1 MGFDL
6 SGVNPKMNMK
16 PEELPVYSKYSE
28 MNFKEKWETLEKD
41 DKLSKQYWKEYE
53 KYQEANPGVYF
64 RNNVWWWRPLWQ
76 FVCERFDDI
85 LTEQDMER
93 GCYNDGHEITVD
105 KAMDIGVELTAMLES
120 GRIQEY
126 SDRHKAELDALEQLE
141 CDICDGTGN
150 RQEPPK
156 TGAGDVS
163 CNGCSGTGLKDDLAK
178 SYPFDVENVR
188 EFAKFCLESVGFE
201 IW

>member
-16 PEELPVYSKYSE
+16 QEELPIYHKYDNMDWS
-28 MNFKEKWETLEKD
+28 
-41 DKLSKQYWKEYE
+41 DKMKALDNDEELSNQYWNEYE

-105 KAMDIGVELTAMLES
+105 KAMDIGVELTAMLED
-120 GRIQEY
+120 GRIEAY
-126 SDRHKAELDALEQLE
+126 NDRYEAELKALPQVNCRV
-141 CDICDGTGN
+141 CDNNNYGN
-150 RQEPPK
+150 HKKK
-156 TGAGDVS
+156 TCKA
-163 CNGCSGTGLKDDLAK
+163 CKQTGLVDDWAK
-178 SYPFDVENVR
+178 SYPFDVENMR
-188 EFAKFCLESVGFE
+188 EFATFCLESGGFT
-201 IW
+201 IC

>member
-6 SGVNPKMNMK
+6 SGINPKMNMEH
-16 PEELPVYSKYSE
+16 EELPVYNKYNN
-28 MNFKEKWETLEKD
+28 MDWADRMKKFDKDQKLADKYWEELD
-41 DKLSKQYWKEYE
+41 
-53 KYQEANPGVYF
+53 KYQDANPGVYF

-126 SDRHKAELDALEQLE
+126 SDRHKAELDALPQVDCRVCNNNNHGDHKKRE
-141 CDICDGTGN
+141 CKVCK
-150 RQEPPK
+150 Q
-156 TGAGDVS
+156 
-163 CNGCSGTGLKDDLAK
+163 TGLVDDWDK
-178 SYPFDVENVR
+178 SYPFDVENI
-188 EFAKFCLESVGFE
+188 ENFAKFCLESGGF
-201 IW
+201 IIC

>member
-16 PEELPVYSKYSE
+16 PEELPVYSKYND
-28 MNFKEKWETLEKD
+28 MNFKDKWEVLDKDEKLKD
-41 DKLSKQYWKEYE
+41 QYWKEYDE
-53 KYQEANPGVYF
+53 YRDANPGVYF

-93 GCYNDGHEITVD
+93 GCYNDGHEITED
-105 KAMDIGVELTAMLES
+105 KAMKIGVELTAMLE
-120 GRIQEY
+120 
-126 SDRHKAELDALEQLE
+126 
-141 CDICDGTGN
+141 DGTIQAYNDQYEAEMKALPQVDCFVCDNNN
-150 RQEPPK
+150 RGHKKKKECK
-156 TGAGDVS
+156 S
-163 CNGCSGTGLKDDLAK
+163 CNQTGLKDDWAK

-188 EFAKFCLESVGFE
+188 EFAQFCLESGGFE

>member
-16 PEELPVYSKYSE
+16 PEELPVYNKYNSMDFRE
-28 MNFKEKWETLEKD
+28 RWKALDADEELG
-41 DKLSKQYWKEYE
+41 KQYWNEYE

-85 LTEQDMER
+85 LTDEDKER
-93 GCYNDGHEITVD
+93 GEYNDGHLISEDV
-105 KAMDIGVELTAMLES
+105 AMQIGVELTAMLES
-120 GRIQEY
+120 GRVQEY
-126 SDRHKAELDALEQLE
+126 ADNYKKMINSLPQVDCHV
-141 CDICDGTGN
+141 CDGNNYGN
-150 RQEPPK
+150 HKKRECK
-156 TGAGDVS
+156 S
-163 CNGCSGTGLKDDLAK
+163 CNQTGLKDDWAK

-188 EFAKFCLESVGFE
+188 EFAVFCLESGGFT
-201 IW
+201 IC

>member
-16 PEELPVYSKYSE
+16 QEDFPVYHKHDK
-28 MNFKEKWETLEKD
+28 MKFKEKWEALDKDEKL
-41 DKLSKQYWKEYE
+41 KEQFWKEYE

-76 FVCERFDDI
+76 FVCERFDDV

-105 KAMDIGVELTAMLES
+105 KAMKIGIDLTCMLED
-120 GRIQEY
+120 GRIQAY
-126 SDRHKAELDALEQLE
+126 NDTIMKIGFHIPS
-141 CDICDGTGN
+141 
-150 RQEPPK
+150 
-156 TGAGDVS
+156 
-163 CNGCSGTGLKDDLAK
+163 SGFT
-178 SYPFDVENVR
+178 
-188 EFAKFCLESVGFE
+188 
-201 IW
+201 IQ

>member
-6 SGVNPKMNMK
+6 SGLNPKMNMK
-16 PEELPVYSKYSE
+16 PEELSVYNKYKD
-28 MNFKEKWETLEKD
+28 MDFREKWKALDADEELG
-41 DKLSKQYWKEYE
+41 KQYWNEYE

-105 KAMDIGVELTAMLES
+105 KAMQIGIDLTCMLED
-120 GRIQEY
+120 GRIQAY
-126 SDRHKAELDALEQLE
+126 NDRYEAEMKALPKVNCRVCDNNNRGHKKKKE
-141 CDICDGTGN
+141 CKCCK
-150 RQEPPK
+150 Q
-156 TGAGDVS
+156 
-163 CNGCSGTGLKDDLAK
+163 TGLVDDWDK

-188 EFAKFCLESVGFE
+188 EFATFCLESGGFS
-201 IW
+201 IC

>member
-6 SGVNPKMNMK
+6 SGLNPKMNMK
-16 PEELPVYSKYSE
+16 PEELSVYNKYKD
-28 MNFKEKWETLEKD
+28 MDFREKWKALDADEELG
-41 DKLSKQYWKEYE
+41 KQYWNEYE

-163 CNGCSGTGLKDDLAK
+163 CNGCSGTGLKDDWAK

-188 EFAKFCLESVGFE
+188 EFAKFCLESGGFE

>member
-16 PEELPVYSKYSE
+16 QEELPVYNKYNNMDWSE
-28 MNFKEKWETLEKD
+28 RMKKFDKDEELSAKYWEELD
-41 DKLSKQYWKEYE
+41 

-85 LTEQDMER
+85 LTEQDMDA
-93 GCYNDGHEITVD
+93 GNYNDGHEITAD
-105 KAMDIGVELTAMLES
+105 KAMEIGVELTAMLES

-126 SDRHKAELDALEQLE
+126 SDRHKAELDALPQVE
-141 CDICDGTGN
+141 CELCEGTGK
-150 RQEPPK
+150 RQDPPNK
-156 TGAGDVS
+156 GAGDYP
-163 CNGCSGTGLKDDLAK
+163 CNGCSSTGKKDDWDK

-188 EFAKFCLESVGFE
+188 EFATFCLESGGFT
-201 IW
+201 IC